1 MNDGQTTLK
10 DNESGK
16 VREFAF
22 DKSYWS
28 HDGFD
33 TDPTTGY
40 MSPKPGSKYDDQNA
54 VMDDFGIPLLDN
66 AFEGYNVCM
75 FAYGQTGSGKS
86 YSIVGYPGN
95 LGIIPRAC
103 EEIFRRVG
111 EKEKDANNNIKFEV

>member
-1 MNDGQTTLK
+1 MDNGQTTLT
-10 DNESGK
+10 DPASGK

-28 HDGFD
+28 HDGFS
-33 TDPTTGY
+33 TDPSTGY
-40 MSPKPGSKYDDQNA
+40 MAPNPGSKYADQDL
-54 VMDDFGIPLLDN
+54 VMRDFGMPVIDN

-95 LGIIPRAC
+95 AGIIPRAC

-111 EKEKDANNNIKFEV
+111 EREKDAENTVKFEV